1 MSNICTKSEQPV
13 YPFATQSSALLICS
27 AKGQRGESKRESRE
41 SKRRERERQ
50 GEWSGKGTTQLI
62 IDEKAQRAGFTDC
75 QHCWQLPPPLPLR
88 HCQLALFALEF
99 PWLAALP
106 DNAQSALKI
115 RVARQKKLFSQRKKQ
130 QGRERGRERVRKIYQ
145 KKQAKRNHF
154 KCGLKLSLISAAK
167 CFCWVIYRQP
177 ARALPLPLSLA
188 LAVSVVARDGH

>member
-1 MSNICTKSEQPV
+1 MSNICTKSELPV

-27 AKGQRGESKRESRE
+27 AKGAKVRERGEKAREGRGRKREKGR
-41 SKRRERERQ
+41 
-50 GEWSGKGTTQLI
+50 GKGTTQLI

-75 QHCWQLPPPLPLR
+75 QHCWQPPFPLPLP

-115 RVARQKKLFSQRKKQ
+115 RVARQKKLFSQRKRQ
-130 QGRERGRERVRKIYQ
+130 QGIERGERKEWKIYR

-167 CFCWVIYRQP
+167 CFC
-177 ARALPLPLSLA
+177 
-188 LAVSVVARDGH
+188 